1 MTLCQPLDARGGD
14 KWRALLLGN
23 RLRKLAIG
31 EPRRRDAR
39 KFHRRAPTK
48 SIMELYATAYGST
61 YEPKYDRNMKARSS
75 SSGE

>member
-1 MTLCQPLDARGGD
+1 MTLCQPLNARGSD

-39 KFHRRAPTK
+39 KFHRRAHQRKASWNSMPLHMVLLMSK
-48 SIMELYATAYGST
+48 
-61 YEPKYDRNMKARSS
+61 NMIVT
-75 SSGE
+75 